1 MAKKKEKKKDKKKTR
16 NWLVVLGVILIL
28 VNAFTIY
35 NILLLGPIE
44 EVLRFII
51 IGVLVLIDLIFLFKI
66 KSKKKHKEKKVR
78 LLTTFMILYLII
90 NILVSVAI
98 MWVYGSID
106 GINKTF
112 VTYSS
117 SLVTMADSQL
127 ETIDDVEEI
136 RIGMISDENSP
147 DGYIIPN
154 QIIDEN
160 DLRDKNNEFV
170 SYDDYSSMLADLYA
184 SEIDAMFIA
193 TDYPLMFNSI
203 EAYAHIADETKII
216 ITKEKKML
224 KAKTSKRE
232 TASTGKSVKE
242 PFTILLMGVD
252 STTDGLSK
260 NTVANGDSLILI
272 TFNPTTLNA
281 TMLSIPRDSYVP
293 IACWANKAENK
304 ITHAAA
310 YGTDCMM
317 QTIEDYFDVTIDYYA
332 KINFRGLVSLVDAL
346 GGIEV
351 DVPQDLCTDNSN
363 REGQVCISAGHQ
375 VLNGEQALV
384 LARNRKQ
391 LAAGDLDRG
400 LNQQIVVQGI
410 VNKVKDMSSI
420 DQVMNVLNTISN
432 NLDTNFTTEQIL
444 SFYDIA
450 KDIMN
455 HALQKDDADLI
466 NVQQLYL
473 QGTGQ
478 MIYDERSRL
487 VLWDY
492 VPNTASRDD
501 IISAM
506 KVNLGLE
513 EPEMEKEFS
522 FSINEVYEKEVIG
535 AGPYRT
541 AFTYDLLP
549 SFIGDTE
556 AQARSWASRNGVNVV
571 FNGSGGTVISQSYP
585 ASKRIDLISGAVTLT
600 LSGGGSSTTTPTEPS
615 TTPPAQKD
623 QNSPSEGGN
632 TDNSNNDN
640 SNTGDNN
647 SDSSG
652 SSDNEPTPPDSE
664 DDNSTDGNQP
674 QDVSD
679 ATTVPDK

>member
-272 TFNPTTLNA
+272 TFNPATLNA

-293 IACWANKAENK
+293 IACWADKAENK

-363 REGQVCISAGHQ
+363 R
-375 VLNGEQALV
+375 
-384 LARNRKQ
+384 
-391 LAAGDLDRG
+391 
-400 LNQQIVVQGI
+400 
-410 VNKVKDMSSI
+410 
-420 DQVMNVLNTISN
+420 
-432 NLDTNFTTEQIL
+432 
-444 SFYDIA
+444 
-450 KDIMN
+450 
-455 HALQKDDADLI
+455 
-466 NVQQLYL
+466 
-473 QGTGQ
+473 
-478 MIYDERSRL
+478 
-487 VLWDY
+487 
-492 VPNTASRDD
+492 
-501 IISAM
+501 
-506 KVNLGLE
+506 
-513 EPEMEKEFS
+513 
-522 FSINEVYEKEVIG
+522 
-535 AGPYRT
+535 
-541 AFTYDLLP
+541 
-549 SFIGDTE
+549 
-556 AQARSWASRNGVNVV
+556 
-571 FNGSGGTVISQSYP
+571 
-585 ASKRIDLISGAVTLT
+585 
-600 LSGGGSSTTTPTEPS
+600 
-615 TTPPAQKD
+615 
-623 QNSPSEGGN
+623 
-632 TDNSNNDN
+632 
-640 SNTGDNN
+640 
-647 SDSSG
+647 
-652 SSDNEPTPPDSE
+652 
-664 DDNSTDGNQP
+664 
-674 QDVSD
+674 
-679 ATTVPDK
+679 